1 MFEATLKKHFDI
13 TQNAAARRVVPRAVA
28 PAPTELTPGPVAP
41 RPPVQSLG
49 TGQTGRHSCDE
60 HDLSMAALYAFARA
74 HELKVEDNRNLNG
87 NLWVRTDDNDLR
99 VDKALLDW
107 GFQYKPG
114 KGWWR

>member
-1 MFEATLKKHFDI
+1 
-13 TQNAAARRVVPRAVA
+13 
-28 PAPTELTPGPVAP
+28 
-41 RPPVQSLG
+41 
-49 TGQTGRHSCDE
+49 
-60 HDLSMAALYAFARA
+60 MAALYAFARA